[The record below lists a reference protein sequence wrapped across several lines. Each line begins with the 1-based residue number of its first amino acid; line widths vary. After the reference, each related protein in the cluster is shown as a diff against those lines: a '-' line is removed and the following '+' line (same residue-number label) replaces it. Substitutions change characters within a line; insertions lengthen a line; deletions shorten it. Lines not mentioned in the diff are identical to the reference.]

1 MALLL
6 DDLLDV
12 ARITQGKLVLKK
24 QSVTLNG
31 VIDAAVEAARPLI
44 EGKNHRLTV
53 ALPSEPI
60 MIEADPLRLA
70 QVLSNL
76 LTNAAKYSDP
86 GGTIEVRAQTRND
99 TLDISV
105 KDRGIGIAPESRGWV
120 FEMFSQVEGSSARS
134 DGLGIGLALVKG
146 LTELHG
152 GTVEVESQGLG
163 QGSEFV
169 VHLPRTVANVVVSN
183 RTADRPSLAARRGHR
198 VLVADDNRDAADS
211 IAILLELSGHEVR
224 VAHDGRTALSL
235 AQVFRPD
242 VSLLDIGMPDLSGY
256 EVAQALRRESWGAKI
271 RLIALTGWGQ
281 EDDRRQAQEA
291 GFDHHLTK
299 PIDPE
304 TLELVLST
312 NTNAG

>member
-12 ARITQGKLVLKK
+12 ARITQGKLKLKR
-24 QSVTLNG
+24 QSVALNG

-44 EGKNHRLTV
+44 DGKNHHLAVTLPTARLDV
-53 ALPSEPI
+53 DV
-60 MIEADPLRLA
+60 DPLRLA

-86 GGTIEVRAQTRND
+86 GGTIELRVDAQND
-99 TLDISV
+99 GLDISV
-105 KDRGIGIAPESRGWV
+105 KDQGIGIAPQSLGQV
-120 FEMFSQVEGSSARS
+120 FDMFSQVDSSSTRA

-152 GTVEVESQGLG
+152 GNVEVNSAGLG
-163 QGSEFV
+163 RGSEFV
-169 VHLPRTVANVVVSN
+169 VHLPLSVSRLAASN
-183 RTADRPSLAARRGHR
+183 RTAEPRPPATRGCQR
-198 VLVADDNRDAADS
+198 VLVADDNRDAAES
-211 IAILLELSGHEVR
+211 LAMLLELSGHEVR

-235 AQVFRPD
+235 AQAFRPD
-242 VSLLDIGMPDLSGY
+242 ISLLDIGMPDLSGY
-256 EVAQALRRESWGAKI
+256 EVAQTLRRETWGAQI

-281 EDDRRQAQEA
+281 EHDRRRAQEA

-299 PIDPE
+299 PIDPK
-304 TLELVLST
+304 TLEILLT
-312 NTNAG
+312 TNAD